1 VIKII
6 EPQMPNGHCHGRGR
20 KQTDRGEAM
29 AAIAPMRLRL
39 SGVLVFVLVMISG
52 SNAGHAL
59 TAAEARAAC
68 TPDAFRLC
76 AAQIPNVDAIIA
88 CLKREKAQLSPDCRA
103 VFDAPQPASTT
114 RSLVPTDDWCA
125 FASNPD
131 ARDQIWRNWCGEAAR

>member
-1 VIKII
+1 MG
-6 EPQMPNGHCHGRGR
+6 P
-20 KQTDRGEAM
+20 
-29 AAIAPMRLRL
+29 IAPMRLGL
-39 SGVLVFVLVMISG
+39 SGVLVFVLAMVSG

-114 RSLVPTDDWCA
+114 TRSLVAPTDDWCA
-125 FASNPD
+125 FASNPG
-131 ARDQIWRNWCGEAAR
+131 AGDQIWRNWCGEAAR